1 MASPKKVLKS
11 FTVFDYCVFTPPEVP
26 VQKKVKLPVILTPLP
41 TADEDR
47 LSSKTSGEGA
57 GSAKQDTKDQSDT
70 NHDHSDQAHDIPKPR
85 MTEHDRPTQ
94 GGTNSKAHQH
104 KPSAHYEITSPGL
117 RWAAHDLRTES
128 LNRHRQR
135 YKKKIKTNP
144 SVSMTARRRILMGTI
159 VKDSQDL
166 LSILQRLVL
175 V

>member
-1 MASPKKVLKS
+1 M
-11 FTVFDYCVFTPPEVP
+11 
-26 VQKKVKLPVILTPLP
+26 ILTPLP

-47 LSSKTSGEGA
+47 LSLKTSGEGA
-57 GSAKQDTKDQSDT
+57 GSATLDTKDQSNT
-70 NHDHSDQAHDIPKPR
+70 NHDHSDHAHDIPKPR

-104 KPSAHYEITSPGL
+104 KPSAHYVITSPGL
-117 RWAAHDLRTES
+117 RWAAHDLRTEAP
-128 LNRHRQR
+128 NRHRQR
-135 YKKKIKTNP
+135 YKKQKKTNP

>member
-70 NHDHSDQAHDIPKPR
+70 NHDHSDHAHDIPKPR

-117 RWAAHDLRTES
+117 RWAAHDLRTK
-128 LNRHRQR
+128 LQTDTDNVIRR
-135 YKKKIKTNP
+135 KKTNS
-144 SVSMTARRRILMGTI
+144 SVSMTAKRRILMGTI

-166 LSILQRLVL
+166 LSILQRLIL

>member
-1 MASPKKVLKS
+1 M
-11 FTVFDYCVFTPPEVP
+11 
-26 VQKKVKLPVILTPLP
+26 ILTPLP

-47 LSSKTSGEGA
+47 LSSKTGGEGA

-70 NHDHSDQAHDIPKPR
+70 NHDHSDHAHDIPKPR
-85 MTEHDRPTQ
+85 TTEYDRPTL

-117 RWAAHDLRTES
+117 RWTAHDLGTEAP
-128 LNRHRQR
+128 NRHRQR
-135 YKKKIKTNP
+135 YKKKKTNP
-144 SVSMTARRRILMGTI
+144 SVWMTARRRILMGTI

>member
-1 MASPKKVLKS
+1 M
-11 FTVFDYCVFTPPEVP
+11 
-26 VQKKVKLPVILTPLP
+26 ILTPLP

-117 RWAAHDLRTES
+117 RWAAHDLRTK
-128 LNRHRQR
+128 LQTDTDNVIRRKKNKFQR
-135 YKKKIKTNP
+135 VDDGEEKNTD
-144 SVSMTARRRILMGTI
+144 GD
-159 VKDSQDL
+159 DSQGQSRSSVNFAAVDSGIMVFL
-166 LSILQRLVL
+166 FIFAGLARLW
-175 V
+175 

>member
-1 MASPKKVLKS
+1 M
-11 FTVFDYCVFTPPEVP
+11 
-26 VQKKVKLPVILTPLP
+26 ILTPLP

-94 GGTNSKAHQH
+94 SGTNSKAHQH

-117 RWAAHDLRTES
+117 RWTAYELRTEVTQKT
-128 LNRHRQR
+128 RKR
-135 YKKKIKTNP
+135 YKKKKNKLFQRADDVEEDNDEDDNQRQ
-144 SVSMTARRRILMGTI
+144 SRSLVSYAAIGAGVMVFLFIFAGLARLWYVSFDFRRL
-159 VKDSQDL
+159 
-166 LSILQRLVL
+166 
-175 V
+175 